1 MFIVAMRIFKIGKR
15 RWKSEENI
23 IKALNTCQKGGM
35 MHYCKALR
43 TIVIILVAGCMVC
56 FSSQPTPIWAG
67 GLYLQEFG
75 TPSMGVASAGAEAV
89 AVDASTAWH
98 NPAGMTRLDGKQLM
112 VVGGLAYSRVKFD
125 QAPGNI
131 VSGGN
136 GGDAGGPAPIGGAF
150 YSQSLSENLKL
161 GISLYSISG
170 ALLDYDNSWVGRY
183 QCQEVSI
190 FTVTM
195 NPSIAYRVN
204 DWLSI
209 GGGPAV
215 VYGELDL
222 EVAAPPT
229 DGTGKVELDGDDW
242 EVGFNGGILVD
253 FNERTRLGLLYFSG
267 WNLEFSGDIKI
278 QGLGITAGTDTE
290 LDMPQM
296 VRLGAYHEI
305 NNRLALLGTVAW
317 EEWSDLDKVNISTG
331 SGGAALDKNWDDV
344 WHFAAGIHYRL
355 AQPMLLQFGIAYD
368 TSPVDSDDRT
378 ADMPID
384 RQIRYACG
392 VQYEYSDNVTL
403 GTQFEYIDM
412 GDAEIEGVLL
422 NGDYKTN
429 EIYVLAINVNWKF

>member
-1 MFIVAMRIFKIGKR
+1 M
-15 RWKSEENI
+15 N
-23 IKALNTCQKGGM
+23 
-35 MHYCKALR
+35 HCKALK
-43 TIVIILVAGCMVC
+43 TFAIILVAGCMVC

-67 GLYLQEFG
+67 GLYLEEFG

-89 AVDASTAWH
+89 AADASSAFH

-125 QAPGNI
+125 SAPGNI
-131 VSGGN
+131 VSGGD
-136 GGDAGGPAPIGGAF
+136 GGDAGGLGPMGGVF
-150 YSQSLSENLKL
+150 YTHSLSEDLKFGL
-161 GISLYSISG
+161 SLYSISA
-170 ALLDYDNSWVGRY
+170 ALLDYDTGWIGRY

-190 FTVTM
+190 FTMTM
-195 NPSIAYRVN
+195 NPSIAYKVN

-209 GGGPAV
+209 GGGPAF
-215 VYGELDL
+215 VYGDLDMK
-222 EVAAPPT
+222 VAAPPPV
-229 DGTGKVELDGDDW
+229 GNGRVEIDGDDW
-242 EVGFNGGILVD
+242 EVGFDVGVLIDL
-253 FNERTRLGLLYFSG
+253 NERTRLGLLYFSG
-267 WNLEFSGDIKI
+267 WDLEFGGDLDIK
-278 QGLGITAGTDTE
+278 GTGINVGTDTE
-290 LDMPQM
+290 LDYAQM
-296 VRLGAYHEI
+296 IRLGAYHEI
-305 NNRLALLGTVAW
+305 NDRLALLGTVAW
-317 EEWSDLDKVNISTG
+317 EEWSDLDEVNISTG

-429 EIYVLAINVNWKF
+429 EIYVLAFNVNWKF

>member
-1 MFIVAMRIFKIGKR
+1 MSYRKV
-15 RWKSEENI
+15 
-23 IKALNTCQKGGM
+23 
-35 MHYCKALR
+35 LR
-43 TIVIILVAGCMVC
+43 TIAITFIVGCIIYFA
-56 FSSQPTPIWAG
+56 SQPIPLWAG
-67 GLYLQEFG
+67 GLYLEEFG

-89 AVDASTAWH
+89 AADASSALH

-112 VVGGLAYSRVKFD
+112 ITGGLAYSRVKFD

-136 GGDAGGPAPIGGAF
+136 GGDAGGLAPMGGAF
-150 YSQSLSENLKL
+150 YTHSLSEDLKFGL
-161 GISLYSISG
+161 SLYSISA
-170 ALLDYDNSWVGRY
+170 ALLDYDTGWIGRY

-190 FTVTM
+190 FTMTM
-195 NPSIAYRVN
+195 NPSIAYKVN

-209 GGGPAV
+209 GGGPAF
-215 VYGELDL
+215 VYGDLDMK
-222 EVAAPPT
+222 VAAPPPV
-229 DGTGKVELDGDDW
+229 GNGRVEIDGDDW
-242 EVGFNGGILVD
+242 EVGFDGGVLINL
-253 FNERTRLGLLYFSG
+253 NERTRFGLLYFSG
-267 WNLEFSGDIKI
+267 WDLEFGGDLEIK
-278 QGLGITAGTDTE
+278 GTGISAGTDTG

-305 NNRLALLGTVAW
+305 NDRLALLGTVAW
-317 EEWSDLDKVNISTG
+317 EEWSDLDEVNISTG

-355 AQPMLLQFGIAYD
+355 AKPTLLQFGIAYD

-392 VQYEYSDNVTL
+392 VLYEYSDNVTL

-412 GDAEIEGVLL
+412 GDAKIKSNLL

-429 EIYVLAINVNWKF
+429 EVYLIAININWKF